1 MGNRLRLRLLKNL
14 FIGLRQK
21 LLTSSAE
28 VKTITAARLDEFL
41 IMVRV
46 PGLLSC
52 EIPAGVVD
60 AGTAISKLAGL
71 QFSLALPEALA
82 RNCTP

>member
-14 FIGLRQK
+14 FIGLRQNR
-21 LLTSSAE
+21 LTSSAGVE
-28 VKTITAARLDEFL
+28 TITATRLDEFL

-46 PGLLSC
+46 PGFLFC
-52 EIPAGVVD
+52 EISAGVD
-60 AGTAISKLAGL
+60 AGTAISRLTGL
-71 QFSLALPEALA
+71 WFSLAEPLA

>member
-14 FIGLRQK
+14 FIGLRQNR
-21 LLTSSAE
+21 LTSSAE
-28 VKTITAARLDEFL
+28 VETITAARLDEFL

-46 PGLLSC
+46 PGLFYC
-52 EIPAGVVD
+52 EISAGVNV
-60 AGTAISKLAGL
+60 GKEISRVTSLR
-71 QFSLALPEALA
+71 FSLALAESLA